1 MHCQTW
7 PTRLLKVE
15 VNSTRLQCV
24 DRASLEFYK
33 RRPAASR
40 EELFTRRVRRMISR
54 AVDEVNIILT
64 ANGHKEMPTFYK
76 HYQ

>member
-1 MHCQTW
+1 MSNIAYMSAE
-7 PTRLLKVE
+7 VE

>member
-1 MHCQTW
+1 M
-7 PTRLLKVE
+7 
-15 VNSTRLQCV
+15 

-40 EELFTRRVRRMISR
+40 EDLFTRKVRRLISR

>member
-1 MHCQTW
+1 MSNIAYMSTE
-7 PTRLLKVE
+7 VE